1 MTEATSDEMGIA
13 LASDG
18 GKAAIPG
25 DGQMGPAEATAP
37 SRPGAPSH
45 AAVAADSADGWPL
58 RFEPYDARQPKRRT
72 LHAVLIVTAI
82 VVAII
87 VVGVAG
93 LLAFHSD
100 LIGMLSL
107 LVLIVGVCG
116 IPSIV
121 GVVRDAVRVARLPD
135 GGFQLS
141 EQSIL
146 DAYGPLGLAE
156 IRLSTPAID
165 YSDDGSDTDKYTV
178 HRNGFDALWM
188 CDEGPGGQAVR
199 SYRLWWRDDAH
210 DGLKWLK
217 VGTDRPADI
226 PKEDGVTPGSSTY
239 HNADRMKLFLDAG
252 ADLRMWPCMLE
263 VRGRR
268 ARLMFDPHAEKT
280 GRGQLDP
287 HITKG
292 IDKVFLL
299 SDTIPPRKA
308 GR

>member
-1 MTEATSDEMGIA
+1 MTETTSDGMGA
-13 LASDG
+13 APASDG
-18 GKAAIPG
+18 VRTTVPG
-25 DGQMGPAEATAP
+25 DGQMVPAEAAGP
-37 SRPGAPSH
+37 ARPGAPSR

-58 RFEPYDARQPKRRT
+58 RFEPYDARQPKHRT
-72 LHAVLIVTAI
+72 LQATFIVTAI
-82 VVAII
+82 VAALII
-87 VVGVAG
+87 AGVAG
-93 LLAFHSD
+93 LLAFHSGFGP
-100 LIGMLSL
+100 LGSL
-107 LVLIVGVCG
+107 LVLIFGVCG
-116 IPSIV
+116 IPTIV
-121 GVVRDAVRVARLPD
+121 GAVRDAIRVARLPD
-135 GGFQLS
+135 GGFLLS

-156 IRLSTPAID
+156 IRLATPAIGYD
-165 YSDDGSDTDKYTV
+165 SDDTPEYTV

-188 CDEGPGGQAVR
+188 CDEGPGGPAVR

-217 VGTDRPADI
+217 VGTDRTADI
-226 PKEDGVTPGSSTY
+226 PKEDGVTPGDSMY
-239 HNADRMKLFLDAG
+239 RNADRMKSFLDAG

-263 VRGRR
+263 VCGRR

-280 GRGQLDP
+280 GTGRLDS

-299 SDTIPPRKA
+299 ADTVPPRKA